1 MDPTLIF
8 VVPIGLVELQVFP
21 SVVDFPVRF
30 KPTRLFQ
37 FFFKITE
44 NIFDVFHA
52 VMKELKKTGFS
63 KEQDLM
69 DILELYHIDVR
80 ILGDEYRDKEFTG
93 KDICRK
99 RDIELFFNKRDHRF
113 STSGLRKAC
122 AWINKDGDWKMT
134 QEG

>member
-52 VMKELKKTGFS
+52 VMKELKKNGIFQVGQHQLAQNR
-63 KEQDLM
+63 KEVIPIRFLLVLRNEGRENSDPQINQDR
-69 DILELYHIDVR
+69 V
-80 ILGDEYRDKEFTG
+80 
-93 KDICRK
+93 
-99 RDIELFFNKRDHRF
+99 
-113 STSGLRKAC
+113 
-122 AWINKDGDWKMT
+122 
-134 QEG
+134 

>member
-1 MDPTLIF
+1 MHADREGFLFNLRCFNIGFKMDPTLIF

-44 NIFDVFHA
+44 NIFDVFPA

-63 KEQDLM
+63 KW
-69 DILELYHIDVR
+69 
-80 ILGDEYRDKEFTG
+80 G
-93 KDICRK
+93 
-99 RDIELFFNKRDHRF
+99 
-113 STSGLRKAC
+113 S
-122 AWINKDGDWKMT
+122 IN
-134 QEG
+134 

>member
-44 NIFDVFHA
+44 NIFDVFYA
-52 VMKELKKTGFS
+52 EMKELKKTGFS
-63 KEQDLM
+63 KW
-69 DILELYHIDVR
+69 
-80 ILGDEYRDKEFTG
+80 G
-93 KDICRK
+93 
-99 RDIELFFNKRDHRF
+99 
-113 STSGLRKAC
+113 S
-122 AWINKDGDWKMT
+122 IN
-134 QEG
+134 